1 MCLEMVSK
9 ISCSISTF
17 PWIGSFVLWV
27 YLHALLEDRSD
38 ICFPPASGNSPSHN
52 NRPVIIEEGPK
63 WHQPARSVF
72 LSEQDLLHVQ
82 CDLSILWPDFLTL
95 SSTLS
100 LCCLPSVYFHFMFEF
115 GQEHLVHPIKPPTF
129 FFLISCSWK
138 WTSLECGQGDYWV
151 LTTFTGH
158 FFSPRFYPIGLFKAI
173 YHSIF
178 GLLPINLSYFFMVLF
193 FYIKL
198 LWFNLVGSEA
208 PHSHSLTPPPPYTL
222 SWG

>member
-1 MCLEMVSK
+1 MNPWWLLFITFLSLMCLEMVSK

-129 FFLISCSWK
+129 FFLY
-138 WTSLECGQGDYWV
+138 LALGN
-151 LTTFTGH
+151 
-158 FFSPRFYPIGLFKAI
+158 
-173 YHSIF
+173 
-178 GLLPINLSYFFMVLF
+178 GLLLSVDKEIIEY
-193 FYIKL
+193 
-198 LWFNLVGSEA
+198 
-208 PHSHSLTPPPPYTL
+208 
-222 SWG
+222 